1 MTLAVTAALPSQQ
14 LPCTQYGMHH
24 HDDQPPY
31 LHPADHSLA
40 ALAMW
45 FELRVQERV
54 GWRDGSRL
62 FGLEVLDAGALERN
76 ADTAARVTFLA
87 EGDVYELLESD
98 CAVLATRFDALG
110 LCCFGTATNLRTG
123 ERFRSRT
130 VLVATPFGQSTVNR
144 LQGAPPEHMGAASGP
159 VADRVAALFAETD
172 RTERGWGA

>member
-1 MTLAVTAALPSQQ
+1 M
-14 LPCTQYGMHH
+14 
-24 HDDQPPY
+24 HDDSSSNHPNRLGHGIGDNPPAPGE
-31 LHPADHSLA
+31 PAHALD

-62 FGLEVLDAGALERN
+62 FGLEVLDAGSLERN

-87 EGDVYELLESD
+87 EGDVYELLDGE
-98 CAVLATRFDALG
+98 CALLATRFDALG

-144 LQGAPPEHMGAASGP
+144 LQGGSPEHMGVARGP
-159 VADRVAALFAETD
+159 VADRVAALFVESNGTD
-172 RTERGWGA
+172 GGWGA